1 MLGAMDDV
9 VYERMNFNFDYKQFR
24 HPKWIT
30 ERHFVYHLCRD
41 DRGYLMC
48 VRDNKGEPIRSPR
61 YACVTNLRRFC
72 DMWFSN
78 KLDYKDPHSL
88 PSTSC
93 RRDPM
98 Q

>member
-1 MLGAMDDV
+1 MTSAMDDV
-9 VYERMNFNFDYKQFR
+9 HYDRMNFNFDYKQFR

-48 VRDNKGEPIRSPR
+48 VRDNHGEPIRSPR
-61 YACVTNLRRFC
+61 YAAHCMTH
-72 DMWFSN
+72 
-78 KLDYKDPHSL
+78 DP
-88 PSTSC
+88 
-93 RRDPM
+93 RDPI